1 MSPYALWRGSV
12 INVRWNIGCVD
23 KYPALATRHVR
34 PRLDVRGHGRLWNGA
49 HVCTGPQRR
58 DCNQRLPE
66 LLTDGEKFRQRRLWN
81 GTHMCTGRHRYGCHE
96 VVCSSNPGP
105 ADMSLAVF
113 TP

>member
-34 PRLDVRGHGRLWNGA
+34 PRLDVRGHGRLWNG
-49 HVCTGPQRR
+49 
-58 DCNQRLPE
+58 
-66 LLTDGEKFRQRRLWN
+66 
-81 GTHMCTGRHRYGCHE
+81 THMCTGRHRYGCHE